1 MESPFLSNS
10 NTPGSSSTGSPTAS
24 TNVSRPPRGE
34 LPYGLLGATL
44 LTIASL
50 CTLGIFPGQLL
61 FAPAFGLVLT
71 SALTG
76 GCLFWALGCKRN
88 KYIEMAIDHHNQERT
103 RESRRQ
109 AA

>member
-1 MESPFLSNS
+1 MDSPFLKQISNL
-10 NTPGSSSTGSPTAS
+10 PSSSRTTSFTAP
-24 TNVSRPPRGE
+24 RPPRGE

-50 CTLGIFPGQLL
+50 CTLGIFPGQFL

-71 SALTG
+71 SALAG
-76 GCLFWALGCKRN
+76 GCIFWVLGCKRN
-88 KYIEMAIDHHNQERT
+88 KYIEIAINHRDQDRT
-103 RESRRQ
+103 SESQRQ